1 MANRNQPPLNT
12 LPLPPLEHD
21 VQYLNSLVRLLNNNF
36 NAIKNPGASRVT
48 AQVMTDAPTL
58 PYDQNTGQA
67 FEDGTVWNDEGFLK
81 ILPEGNPGNV
91 NANIVRAFTA
101 VETPLIIFDM
111 TTLSKLLAYNSAV
124 TALEYNAGS
133 LTSPSADYIRFGDT
147 GRLDITDA
155 YYVDSIQVVTNQQ
168 AAIPDATSLD
178 PISVS
183 GSADLITGAVTGTAT
198 TSSNV
203 VDTVNSIL
211 SALRAHGLIA
221 T

>member
-12 LPLPPLEHD
+12 LPLPPMEHD

-48 AQVMTDAPTL
+48 AQVMTDEPTL

-67 FEDGTVWNDEGFLK
+67 LEDGTVWNDEGFLK

-111 TTLSKLLAYNSAV
+111 ATLSKLLAYNSAV
-124 TALEYNAGS
+124 TALEYNSGS
-133 LTSPSADYIRFGDT
+133 LATPSADYVRLGDT
-147 GRLDITDA
+147 GDVDITGSYFVDA
-155 YYVDSIQVVTNQQ
+155 TQVVTNQQ

-203 VDTVNSIL
+203 VGTVNSIL